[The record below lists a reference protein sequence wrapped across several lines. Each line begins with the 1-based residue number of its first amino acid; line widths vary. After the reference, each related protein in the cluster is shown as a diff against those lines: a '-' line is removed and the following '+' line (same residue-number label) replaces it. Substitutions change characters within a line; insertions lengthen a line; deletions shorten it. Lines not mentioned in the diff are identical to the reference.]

1 LVWFAWEEWR
11 GREEMCRWCGGEDG
25 SDRKTRENVD
35 RRNEMTVKEFQTKQV
50 VPVSRRSIRESE

>member
-25 SDRKTRENVD
+25 SDKKTRENVD
-35 RRNEMTVKEFQTKQV
+35 RRNEMTVKEFQTKQAGT
-50 VPVSRRSIRESE
+50 R